1 MLLRDIY
8 RMELGKGARDRH
20 MILYRQYTDIVYGL
34 SGRQRQD
41 RYLDTPVQRESQSSD
56 LMVFFPPLI

>member
-1 MLLRDIY
+1 
-8 RMELGKGARDRH
+8 MELGKGARDRH